1 MRLRSRDALVD
12 LIEEAEISEREVARR
27 AGLGHSTVNHLL
39 TGRRRSCSISTAL
52 AIERVFL
59 VRPGTLF
66 GPESET
72 EQSLLGQYSR
82 SVRIAARSGARRG

>member
-1 MRLRSRDALVD
+1 MRLRSREALVE

-39 TGRRRSCSISTAL
+39 TGRRRSCSVITAL

-59 VRPGTLF
+59 LRPGTLF
-66 GPESET
+66 LPESQAEET
-72 EQSLLGQYSR
+72 LIGQYTR
-82 SVRIAARSGARRG
+82 SLRLARAGRRR